1 MVGIPMKR
9 RSSLSAFQR
18 KCLQTPSSRNIASK
32 LWNELPT
39 HDQTAKAGSN
49 FNYDFPDT
57 SSGHRFPGSAALGMQ
72 DQRAHFRPAPAAN
85 RRNAGLPAATGHT
98 EIASY
103 SLLKLP
109 KLPC

>member
-1 MVGIPMKR
+1 MAGIAMKR

-32 LWNELPT
+32 LWNELPI
-39 HDQTAKAGSN
+39 HAQTAKTECN
-49 FNYDFPDT
+49 FNHDFPNT
-57 SSGHRFPGSAALGMQ
+57 SSGQRFLGTAALRMQ
-72 DQRAHFRPAPAAN
+72 DRRAHFRPAPAAN
-85 RRNAGLPAATGHT
+85 RRNAGFPAATGHT